1 MHFFIRVYNYE
12 QIGRL
17 KLVQKISFILSL
29 MFETR
34 LIRLNFYNIILFS
47 VHNDPLRVNYN
58 EMLCT

>member
-29 MFETR
+29 MFETHP
-34 LIRLNFYNIILFS
+34 IRLNFYNIILFS
-47 VHNDPLRVNYN
+47 VHNDPLRVNCN